1 MKRTGENIK
10 RTITQAA
17 KELNVSRKKIY
28 NEIEKLKIQTEKEGK
43 NNYIS
48 NDDFKLIEERIE
60 EQTEEYIDNTQERTK
75 NVLER
80 DRSMIGGTLTDREYV
95 DLKER
100 ISFLEE
106 QINTKD
112 EQIKV
117 KDYQLNGLLQSTF
130 NLSKALN
137 PSPSDEVA
145 VTKDETKVSWISK
158 LFKRKI

>member
-1 MKRTGENIK
+1 MK
-10 RTITQAA
+10 RTITEAA

-28 NEIEKLKIQTEKEGK
+28 NEIEKLKITTEKEGK
-43 NNYIS
+43 NNYLS
-48 NDDFKLIEERIE
+48 DDDFKLIEERIE
-60 EQTEEYIDNTQERTK
+60 EQTEEYIDKAQERTK

-137 PSPSDEVA
+137 PSHSDEVA
-145 VTKDETKVSWISK
+145 VTKDETRASWISK
-158 LFKRKI
+158 LFKRKN